1 METDIFLTFPGGTP
15 ERTAYFATI
24 GRALAYATRFES
36 SCRKMIGVLGL
47 AQSSRP
53 LLESEEA
60 LSEFV
65 RRIRSSTLSRNI
77 HKLAKPAGGDTEIR
91 EMLNAAREGRNF
103 IAHHATL
110 GFESDLRDP
119 AAVRSRLRELETHV
133 NSIAEAD
140 RFVCLLI
147 SLFTRT
153 ALPPGEVVNAYPR
166 RVREWVFDASA
177 KDG

>member
-1 METDIFLTFPGGTP
+1 METDIFLKFPGATP
-15 ERTAYFATI
+15 EETAYFAAI

-36 SCRKMIGVLGL
+36 NCRKMIGVLGL

-53 LLESEEA
+53 LFESEQA

-77 HKLAKPAGGDTEIR
+77 HKLAKPADGDEEIR
-91 EMLNAAREGRNF
+91 ETLNAAREGRNF

-110 GFESDLRDP
+110 GFEADLRDR
-119 AAVRSRLRELETHV
+119 AAMARRLRELETHV
-133 NSIAEAD
+133 NGIAEAD

-153 ALPPGEVVNAYPR
+153 PLPSGEMVNSYPR
-166 RVREWVFDASA
+166 YIREWVFGGSA
-177 KDG
+177 DDG